1 MLGWGGGV
9 WKNWWERKETQP
21 WLPALSFHACNFGW
35 GVGAL
40 PFCWDQTDSCF
51 FLRCPKRMGPRTPKP
66 MILSAIGSQ
75 AEGTKSSPSSSGQPF
90 THSPG
95 MQLQGQSPVSS
106 LFLPNFFP
114 CCHGREKPFPPPSL
128 TCPKSWRQKG
138 TQSLERFLW
147 DKSRKTPENGLLTT
161 RGLWRGA
168 LSATHQAGFCY
179 LLLGD
184 YRPNC
189 QFWEV
194 IGLTF
199 LPGPGTVF
207 FCVSFLH
214 QTWDLHVWVH

>member
-9 WKNWWERKETQP
+9 WKSWWERKETQP

-51 FLRCPKRMGPRTPKP
+51 FLRRPRRMGPRPPKP

-75 AEGTKSSPSSSGQPF
+75 AEGTKSPSSSEQPF

-114 CCHGREKPFPPPSL
+114 CCHEREKPFPPPSL
-128 TCPKSWRQKG
+128 PHMPQELAPEGNLEPGKISLGQK
-138 TQSLERFLW
+138 QE
-147 DKSRKTPENGLLTT
+147 DT
-161 RGLWRGA
+161 REWT
-168 LSATHQAGFCY
+168 SDH
-179 LLLGD
+179 
-184 YRPNC
+184 
-189 QFWEV
+189 
-194 IGLTF
+194 
-199 LPGPGTVF
+199 
-207 FCVSFLH
+207 
-214 QTWDLHVWVH
+214 

>member
-1 MLGWGGGV
+1 M
-9 WKNWWERKETQP
+9 
-21 WLPALSFHACNFGW
+21 PATLAGEWVLSPSAEIRQTAASFS
-35 GVGAL
+35 GAL
-40 PFCWDQTDSCF
+40 GEWVPGPQSPWYCLPLGAK
-51 FLRCPKRMGPRTPKP
+51 LRVLNLLRLPRD
-66 MILSAIGSQ
+66 
-75 AEGTKSSPSSSGQPF
+75 SPSPTAQGCSSRDR
-90 THSPG
+90 
-95 MQLQGQSPVSS
+95 V
-106 LFLPNFFP
+106 LFLPFFFP
-114 CCHGREKPFPPPSL
+114 ISSLAAMGERSLSPLPPSL

-138 TQSLERFLW
+138 TQSLVRFLW

-207 FCVSFLH
+207 FCVSFLPPEMRFACVSPLGDSVYFF
-214 QTWDLHVWVH
+214 DLCGAFSLKS